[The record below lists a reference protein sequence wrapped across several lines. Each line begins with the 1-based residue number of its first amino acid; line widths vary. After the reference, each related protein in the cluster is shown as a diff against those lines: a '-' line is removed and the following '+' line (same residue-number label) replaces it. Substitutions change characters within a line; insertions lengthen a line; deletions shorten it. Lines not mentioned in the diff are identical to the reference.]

1 MSTSLGVDSKRNTQS
16 GVHVDRELLTKYL
29 PVEIKTSAKALAD
42 RNVVVHQLDT
52 KYFG

>member
-1 MSTSLGVDSKRNTQS
+1 MSTGFGVNSKRNPQS
-16 GVHVDRELLTKYL
+16 GVHLDKELLTKYL